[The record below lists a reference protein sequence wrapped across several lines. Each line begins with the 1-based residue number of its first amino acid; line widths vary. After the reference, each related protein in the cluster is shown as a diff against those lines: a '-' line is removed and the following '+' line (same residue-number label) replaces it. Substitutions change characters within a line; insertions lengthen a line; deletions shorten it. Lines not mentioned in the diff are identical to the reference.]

1 MAAHARDGIWG
12 RFENRVKLACLAM
25 MLVAHGVWFAGSF
38 IGGRWHGCL
47 MSAWLVR
54 AGAKSA
60 LSCRFSSTTI
70 RDTHIGRG
78 GLSYQLINFPY
89 YYSRLHESL
98 DA

>member
-1 MAAHARDGIWG
+1 
-12 RFENRVKLACLAM
+12 
-25 MLVAHGVWFAGSF
+25 
-38 IGGRWHGCL
+38 

-78 GLSYQLINFPY
+78 GLSYQLINFHY
-89 YYSRLHESL
+89 YYNRLHESL